1 MSGEWISELKSRIC
15 ELGEA
20 SSCAS
25 LSGDSVRNESCVP
38 VSKIVSWLCNNDPF
52 NFNKPPDKPLLPLTV
67 KKSAKVWLSGQAR
80 SAAEQW
86 QVQLAQILLQDVWWS
101 SSVNLISVTL
111 FYFWM
116 FVSSVCTKY
125 IHILANYR
133 ASNKWGSYRGQW
145 AAIVHH

>member
-1 MSGEWISELKSRIC
+1 MSGEWISEPKSRIC

-86 QVQLAQILLQDVWWS
+86 QVQLRFCCKIFGDLQVSTWYQSPYFISGCSCLLCVQSLFIFSLITAAQTNGDH
-101 SSVNLISVTL
+101 TG
-111 FYFWM
+111 
-116 FVSSVCTKY
+116 
-125 IHILANYR
+125 
-133 ASNKWGSYRGQW
+133 ASEQP
-145 AAIVHH
+145 